1 MTMRVKDTIKVTALA
16 MSIVD
21 EIRSDLK
28 RRGRARDFYNKDK
41 KEMERQE
48 WISKVTH
55 QIMIAEVR

>member
-1 MTMRVKDTIKVTALA
+1 MTMRVKDPIKVTALA

-55 QIMIAEVR
+55 QIMSAEVQ